1 MPNGIDL
8 VLADHR
14 KVDALFTKFNET
26 RLGSYAGM
34 IFDSLAAH
42 DDAENG
48 ALYPLALGLLGDA
61 ELLDRAEAAHSQ
73 VKKLIDHA
81 KTSRAPLA
89 DDGALQARRAHVRT
103 RREPP
108 PRSVAASPD
117 SSRVSPRDGADRN
130 ASVRTQYAVT

>member
-14 KVDALFTKFNET
+14 RVDALFAKFNET
-26 RLGSYAGM
+26 PLGSYAGM

-61 ELLDRAEAAHSQ
+61 TLLERAETAHSQ
-73 VKKLIDHA
+73 VKKLIDQA
-81 KTSRAPLA
+81 KNVEGEHLIEVMAM
-89 DDGALQARRAHVRT
+89 LQAAVEAHVQD
-103 RREPP
+103 EEKNLLPKIE
-108 PRSVAASPD
+108 SHASAAELEGLAARWEQIKQ
-117 SSRVSPRDGADRN
+117 RVG
-130 ASVRTQYAVT
+130 